1 MSADL
6 IEALRKDARLRK
18 DLSRLV
24 ASEIIADPEIRLLVV
39 EKVIAD
45 VATKS
50 DLRGE
55 VEALKSE
62 IEKSSQTLR
71 EEIEKSNQALREE
84 IEKSNQTL
92 REEIDRS
99 NQTLREEIEKS
110 NQALR
115 REIDLL
121 GRRIDDLQKVTLS
134 SLVAIVLTLATVII
148 TRVL

>member
-1 MSADL
+1 MSSDL

-55 VEALKSE
+55 VEALRSE
-62 IEKSSQTLR
+62 VEKSGQTLREEIDRSNQALR

-84 IEKSNQTL
+84 IEKSN
-92 REEIDRS
+92 E
-99 NQTLREEIEKS
+99 
-110 NQALR
+110 ALR

-134 SLVAIVLTLATVII
+134 SLVAILLTLATVVI

>member
-71 EEIEKSNQALREE
+71 EEIDRSNQALREE
-84 IEKSNQTL
+84 IEKS
-92 REEIDRS
+92 S
-99 NQTLREEIEKS
+99 QTLREEIEKS
-110 NQALR
+110 NLALR

>member
-71 EEIEKSNQALREE
+71 EEIDRSNQALREE
-84 IEKSNQTL
+84 IEKS
-92 REEIDRS
+92 S
-99 NQTLREEIEKS
+99 QTLREEIEKS

>member
-1 MSADL
+1 MMSSDL

-55 VEALKSE
+55 VEALRSE
-62 IEKSSQTLR
+62 VEKSGQTLREEIDRSNQALR

-84 IEKSNQTL
+84 IEKSN
-92 REEIDRS
+92 E
-99 NQTLREEIEKS
+99 
-110 NQALR
+110 ALR

-134 SLVAIVLTLATVII
+134 SLVAILLTLATVVI

>member
-6 IEALRKDARLRK
+6 IEALRKDDRLRK

-71 EEIEKSNQALREE
+71 EEIDRSNQALREE
-84 IEKSNQTL
+84 IEKS
-92 REEIDRS
+92 S
-99 NQTLREEIEKS
+99 QTLREEIEKS

>member
-1 MSADL
+1 MSSDL

-55 VEALKSE
+55 VEALRSE
-62 IEKSSQTLR
+62 VEKSGQTLR

-84 IEKSNQTL
+84 IEKSN
-92 REEIDRS
+92 E
-99 NQTLREEIEKS
+99 
-110 NQALR
+110 ALR

-134 SLVAIVLTLATVII
+134 SLVAILLTLATVVI

>member
-1 MSADL
+1 M
-6 IEALRKDARLRK
+6 
-18 DLSRLV
+18 
-24 ASEIIADPEIRLLVV
+24 V

-92 REEIDRS
+92 REEI
-99 NQTLREEIEKS
+99 EKS